1 MNKKQFDQIQEL
13 DEEDVPNSYSHKQ
26 GKQFTFTQ
34 HEKKSEED
42 KDIDSLSGSSNNEKA
57 QFLQKEK
64 QSNLSSDK
72 SLNSQSRQM
81 PKLNKPNNKFDIEN
95 EIKEDL
101 VEYQENDIGLSGKDI
116 YFGNMNKRNN
126 SQQNRDS
133 SVVNKKKEKIKVD
146 FPVDRLL
153 QYEQYRN
160 QVPNYALTST
170 KKTSSENY
178 KQIISEYMKIQEK
191 EEELKFKDKDLYKES
206 QTKMISTDIETKIRD
221 HIINHKIRANQKYQV
236 VKNFFRIW
244 FINAKEIR
252 RIEKKQSQKQNNNQ
266 MISDKILMQEQENQR
281 LQKKLGIEDFNQSK
295 VIESKKQVKKVKN
308 TYTGQLYIKPGFDIK
323 LFIPFCTDIYLGK
336 D

>member
-13 DEEDVPNSYSHKQ
+13 DEEDAPNSYIHKQ
-26 GKQFTFTQ
+26 GKQFTFPQ
-34 HEKKSEED
+34 REKKSEQD
-42 KDIDSLSGSSNNEKA
+42 KDMESLLGSLNNEKA
-57 QFLQKEK
+57 PFLSKEK
-64 QSNLSSDK
+64 QNNLSQDK
-72 SLNSQSRQM
+72 IQSNQNRQK
-81 PKLNKPNNKFDIEN
+81 PKLNKPNNKIDIEN

-101 VEYQENDIGLSGKDI
+101 VEYQENDVGVAGKDI
-116 YFGNMNKRNN
+116 YFGSMNKLNS
-126 SQQNRDS
+126 SQQKRDS
-133 SVVNKKKEKIKVD
+133 TLKNKKKEKIKVD
-146 FPVDRLL
+146 FPVDRLQ
-153 QYEQYRN
+153 QYEQFKN
-160 QVPNYALTST
+160 QVANYALIST

-178 KQIISEYMKIQEK
+178 KQLISEYMKIQEK
-191 EEELKFKDKDLYKES
+191 EEELKSKDKELYKES

-244 FINAKEIR
+244 FINSKEIR
-252 RIEKKQSQKQNNNQ
+252 RLEKKQNQKQNNNQ

-281 LQKKLGIEDFNQSK
+281 FQRKLGIEDFNQSK

-323 LFIPFCTDIYLGK
+323 LYIPFCTDIYLGK